1 MLTAYKCLFIF
12 VFFVFV
18 NFCQRLELHLKAIF
32 IITLQFIIIFRI
44 FKVFLPQGS
53 LMRIL

>member
-1 MLTAYKCLFIF
+1 MLTAYKCLFIL

-18 NFCQRLELHLKAIF
+18 HFCQRLKLHLKAIF
-32 IITLQFIIIFRI
+32 VITLQFIIIFRI
-44 FKVFLPQGS
+44 FKVFLSQAS

>member
-18 NFCQRLELHLKAIF
+18 HYCQRLKLHLKANF
-32 IITLQFIIIFRI
+32 VITLQFIIIFRI
-44 FKVFLPQGS
+44 FKVLLPQGS